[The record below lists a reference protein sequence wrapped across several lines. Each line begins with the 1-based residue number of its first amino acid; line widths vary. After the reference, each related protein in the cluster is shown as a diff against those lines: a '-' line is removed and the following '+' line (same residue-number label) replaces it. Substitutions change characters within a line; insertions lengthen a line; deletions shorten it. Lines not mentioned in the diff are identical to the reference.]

1 MASTAPVDERVK
13 QLESE
18 LAALKAQMALFLTAS
33 QASPSTGAS
42 SASSVSSGF
51 SPVTPLPTTSASGT
65 TAQHGVHLSPNAA
78 HSLSFA
84 AAAAPHP
91 PGSPGPGEYE
101 YDGSQQAKDELSIE
115 EKKNMKRV
123 LISKKQLAELKRQRS
138 IKLSDLVRIPSK
150 ASAAP
155 VAAPSAPKD
164 TTLLGDWPLELV
176 LVRHGQSEGNEA
188 VARSQRG
195 DLSAYTPEF
204 KNKHSST
211 YRLTD
216 KGIEQ
221 AKVAGQW
228 IRENIGDKFDRY

>member
-1 MASTAPVDERVK
+1 
-13 QLESE
+13 
-18 LAALKAQMALFLTAS
+18 
-33 QASPSTGAS
+33 
-42 SASSVSSGF
+42 
-51 SPVTPLPTTSASGT
+51 
-65 TAQHGVHLSPNAA
+65 
-78 HSLSFA
+78 
-84 AAAAPHP
+84 
-91 PGSPGPGEYE
+91 
-101 YDGSQQAKDELSIE
+101 
-115 EKKNMKRV
+115 MKRV

-150 ASAAP
+150 TTPAP

-216 KGIEQ
+216 KGIQQ

>member
-1 MASTAPVDERVK
+1 MDTKVD
-13 QLESE
+13 QLEHEIALLRTQIASLLQNSMLTSVPAATPE
-18 LAALKAQMALFLTAS
+18 APIPTRPQSATGVLSALPATLAPA
-33 QASPSTGAS
+33 PSS
-42 SASSVSSGF
+42 
-51 SPVTPLPTTSASGT
+51 
-65 TAQHGVHLSPNAA
+65 
-78 HSLSFA
+78 
-84 AAAAPHP
+84 
-91 PGSPGPGEYE
+91 SPGPGEDE
-101 YDGSQQAKDELSIE
+101 YDSSTQAKDELTIE
-115 EKKNMKRV
+115 EKKNMKRI
-123 LISKKQLAELKRQRS
+123 LISKKQLSELRRQRS
-138 IKLSDLVRIPSK
+138 IKLSDLVRLPTKPITDPTPS
-150 ASAAP
+150 SSQP
-155 VAAPSAPKD
+155 RD
-164 TTLLGDWPLELV
+164 GTIFGDWPLELV

>member
-1 MASTAPVDERVK
+1 
-13 QLESE
+13 
-18 LAALKAQMALFLTAS
+18 
-33 QASPSTGAS
+33 
-42 SASSVSSGF
+42 
-51 SPVTPLPTTSASGT
+51 
-65 TAQHGVHLSPNAA
+65 
-78 HSLSFA
+78 
-84 AAAAPHP
+84 
-91 PGSPGPGEYE
+91 
-101 YDGSQQAKDELSIE
+101 
-115 EKKNMKRV
+115 